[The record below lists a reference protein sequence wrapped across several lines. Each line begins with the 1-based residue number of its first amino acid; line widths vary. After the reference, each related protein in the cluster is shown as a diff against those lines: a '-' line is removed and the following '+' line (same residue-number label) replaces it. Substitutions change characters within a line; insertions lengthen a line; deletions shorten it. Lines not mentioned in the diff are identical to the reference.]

1 MSDAAICSCH
11 FQKPEFCTVHKKTIS
26 EIFEES
32 RARFAQK
39 EKEAEKVDDKIKDTI
54 TNVFVG
60 ALLSI
65 GALALAFVV
74 AMLPAWA
81 TLWSINRLGIAAI
94 EITLGTVFATSWLMS
109 LAGFGLWRLK
119 GGK

>member
-1 MSDAAICSCH
+1 MKEAERIA
-11 FQKPEFCTVHKKTIS
+11 

-32 RARFAQK
+32 RKQFLKTEGA
-39 EKEAEKVDDKIKDTI
+39 KVDDKIKDTI

-81 TLWSINRLGIAAI
+81 TLWSANRLGFTYI

>member
-1 MSDAAICSCH
+1 MNICTCN
-11 FQKPEFCTVHKKTIS
+11 FQKPEFCVVHKKTVA

-32 RARFAQK
+32 RVRFAQTK
-39 EKEAEKVDDKIKDTI
+39 GVEKVDDKIKNTI

-60 ALLSI
+60 GLLSV
-65 GALALAFVV
+65 GALGLAFII

-81 TLWSINRLGIAAI
+81 TLWSANRLGITAI
-94 EITLGTVFATSWLMS
+94 EITPGTVFATSWLMS